1 MGEIAIVFA
10 GQGTQ
15 RPGMGKSLYENDQV
29 AREIFERAEKLRP
42 GTIKQ
47 CFEGTQEELNLTRN
61 AQPCLYTVELA
72 AFAALR
78 AAGVTPGRL
87 AGFSLGELSA
97 LCAAGAVSFEDGL
110 RLVMER
116 GRLMDEAAGQVDS
129 GMVAVVKLDDA
140 TVEALCARF
149 DQVYPVNYNCPGQV
163 AVAGLTANL
172 EGFKAAVKEAGG
184 RALPLKVS
192 GGFHSPFMAQA
203 GAAFGQVLAQANIV
217 APELPLYSNVTGGP
231 YEGNV
236 KELLTRQISSP
247 VRWSQILNHMAGQ
260 GTDTFIEVGPGQTL
274 CGFVAKTLD
283 GARTLHVEDA
293 ESLAKTLEEVKR

>member
-15 RPGMGKSLYENDQV
+15 RPGMGRSLYENDRA

-78 AAGVTPGRL
+78 AAGVTAGRL

-140 TVEALCARF
+140 TVEALCAQF

-192 GGFHSPFMAQA
+192 GGFHSPFMAGA
-203 GAAFGQVLAQANIV
+203 GAAFGAVLAAADIA

-247 VRWSQILNHMAGQ
+247 VRWSQILTHMAAQ
-260 GTDTFIEVGPGQTL
+260 GAGTFIEVGPGQTL
-274 CGFVAKTLD
+274 SGFVAKTLD
-283 GARTLHVEDA
+283 GARAFHVEDA
-293 ESLAKTLEEVKR
+293 ESLAQTLEEVRG

>member
-1 MGEIAIVFA
+1 MGEIGVIFA

-15 RPGMGKSLYENDQV
+15 HPGMGGSLREASRA
-29 AREIFERAEKLRP
+29 AREIFDRAEAVRP
-42 GTIKQ
+42 GTTKQ
-47 CFEGTQEELNLTRN
+47 CLEGSQEELNLTRN
-61 AQPCLYTVELA
+61 AQPCLYTVEMA

-78 AAGVTPGRL
+78 EAGVKPGRL

-97 LCAAGAVSFEDGL
+97 LCASGGVTFEDGL

-129 GMVAVVKLDDA
+129 GMVAVVKLDNA
-140 TVEALCARF
+140 AVEELCARF

-163 AVAGLTANL
+163 AVAGLSASL

-184 RALPLKVS
+184 RAIPLKVS
-192 GGFHSPFMAQA
+192 GGFHSPFMAGA
-203 GAAFGQVLAQANIV
+203 GAAFGEVLAAAKLAQ
-217 APELPLYSNVTGGP
+217 PGLPLYSNVTGEP

-247 VRWSQILNHMAGQ
+247 VRWSEILGHMAAQ
-260 GTDTFIEVGPGQTL
+260 GTDTFIEVGPGRTL
-274 CGFVAKTLD
+274 CGFIGKTLD
-283 GARTLHVEDA
+283 GVRALNVEDA
-293 ESLAKTLEEVKR
+293 ESLRQTLEEVGA